1 MRGKYTIFLVL
12 LITLVAGFWGATIL
26 ARQNTALPS
35 GVTTTPPLT
44 AVTRT
49 TTPTPTPTTVTVT
62 VSPKPVWP
70 TVTAQTLVPPV
81 TKGCQQDGRSTAD
94 WNTDDDT
101 GNGQTMVSGPIADVL
116 PSAGACYDTI
126 VFRVASS
133 DAPGFVARYVP
144 QVTNDPMG
152 VPVPL
157 FGMADLQLT
166 IFAPV
171 DGASWNGYD
180 YRTGSEYGSLRHIKF
195 AGSFEG
201 VTTFGIGVKDKV
213 PFAVEYSHNEG
224 SGSGKVIVYLAHE

>member
-49 TTPTPTPTTVTVT
+49 TTPTLTPTTVTVT
-62 VSPKPVWP
+62 ASPKPVWP
-70 TVTAQTLVPPV
+70 KVTAQTLVSPV
-81 TKGCQQDGRSTAD
+81 PKGCHQDGGSTAD
-94 WNTDDDT
+94 WNTDDDI
-101 GNGQTMVSGPIADVL
+101 GNGQDMVSGPIADVL
-116 PSAGACYDTI
+116 PSAGSCYDTI
-126 VFRVASS
+126 VFRIASS
-133 DAPGFVARYVP
+133 EAPGFVARYVP
-144 QVTNDPMG
+144 QVTDDPTG

-157 FGMADLQLT
+157 FGLADLQLT
-166 IFAPV
+166 IYAPV
-171 DGASWNGYD
+171 DGASWNGYE
-180 YRTGSEYGSLRHIKF
+180 YRTGGEYGSLRHIKF

-213 PFAVEYSHNEG
+213 PFAVEYSRDESNG
-224 SGSGKVIVYLAHE
+224 TGTVIVYLAHE